1 MTINPQNSAVS
12 KWAGSDWRRMK
23 NKASAGIALPLGV
36 VELQHNPIQCQLY
49 AGKLHCAIFR
59 WSARVIDGL
68 SDFVEAFSGQH
79 DRLN

>member
-1 MTINPQNSAVS
+1 MRIE
-12 KWAGSDWRRMK
+12 
-23 NKASAGIALPLGV
+23 ASTGIALPLGV

-59 WSARVIDGL
+59 LSARVIDGL
-68 SDFVEAFSGQH
+68 SDFVEAFSGQD